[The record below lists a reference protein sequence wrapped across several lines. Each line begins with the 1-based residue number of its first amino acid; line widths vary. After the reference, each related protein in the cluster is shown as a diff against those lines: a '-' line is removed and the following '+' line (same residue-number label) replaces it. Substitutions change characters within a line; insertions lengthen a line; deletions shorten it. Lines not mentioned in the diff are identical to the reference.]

1 MFELQKQ
8 PKISYVKTQ
17 DTLLHFTKILTKIFT
32 LMVEEIRERSVT
44 YFRIIQKIL

>member
-17 DTLLHFTKILTKIFT
+17 DALLHFTKILKKY
-32 LMVEEIRERSVT
+32 SH
-44 YFRIIQKIL
+44 